1 LQFLN
6 ALNKSTNSS
15 SRGLYIDS
23 CYAHCQT
30 ETQEKWFMEDSPVLG
45 KKVRDCKFSPHYQS
59 SPIVYTSVIFL
70 LQLILLLS

>member
-1 LQFLN
+1 
-6 ALNKSTNSS
+6 
-15 SRGLYIDS
+15 
-23 CYAHCQT
+23 
-30 ETQEKWFMEDSPVLG
+30 MEDSPVLG